1 MLVGIHRGGAPARAC
16 SDGGGT
22 TYQVAVVG
30 GSPELDD
37 QLEAVADSLDV
48 DVELSVADSLQS
60 ASQQV
65 ADDEVDVAI
74 VVGGQPTV
82 IAKQDR
88 ADSFVATVQQVVGVQ
103 ALAGLLEEK
112 GLSAEEVGQALQ
124 DSTAKVVRLD
134 QDRASRQA
142 SAAIV
147 ATLLYILL
155 LMLMILV
162 SNGVAIEK
170 ANRISEVLL
179 AIVRPGPLLFGK
191 VIGVGLVGIATLA
204 IAVLPPL
211 VRLLLGGDLPAG
223 LGAAI
228 AAGGPWFLLGLVLY
242 LTTAGALGALVERQE
257 EAGTVVMPMTILLVG
272 SLLVAQSASDTPLG
286 RVLAIFPFTSPMVMP
301 ARIATG
307 EASGV
312 EMALSLVVGAATVVL
327 VLRLGARVYARGI
340 VHTGRRLKVREV
352 LT

>member
-1 MLVGIHRGGAPARAC
+1 MLLPTVLG
-16 SDGGGT
+16 GGGT

-37 QLEAVADSLDV
+37 QLEDVADSLDV
-48 DVELSVADSLQS
+48 DVELSVADSMQS

-74 VVGGQPTV
+74 IVGGQPTV

-134 QDRASRQA
+134 QDRSSRQA

-211 VRLLLGGDLPAG
+211 ARLLLGGDLPAG

-272 SLLVAQSASDTPLG
+272 SLLVAQSASDTALG